1 MKHTSLNTMSF
12 LSFRPLCALCLVGFT
27 LLHTGCGGGG
37 TIPDTRVAPTT
48 NAAIDATKYTRYTLY
63 ADVPTAD
70 EIVAENG
77 SNPPTWNQWETVP
90 KTGQYTVSG
99 NVLDNRKFPGSG
111 TADLPNAYE
120 FKPTPA
126 IWGWGVSFGADA
138 KFAANLS
145 MFATSGH
152 LQFDIKPNNYPGK
165 IEVGFQ
171 LNTLDNVTVY
181 AFVQLFSGS
190 GYGYIS
196 DGQWHHVSIPI
207 TDILK
212 AAKVGLDP
220 LNTVDLTM
228 VVSSFV
234 IADRF
239 AKTGK
244 ADKTTGLPSVYVDK
258 IYISKD

>member
-1 MKHTSLNTMSF
+1 MKFTSLNTMTF
-12 LSFRPLCALCLVGFT
+12 RSFRPLHALCLVAFT
-27 LLHTGCGGGG
+27 LLLTGCGGGG
-37 TIPDTRVAPTT
+37 TVPDTRVAPTT

-63 ADVPTAD
+63 ADATTTG
-70 EIVAENG
+70 ELVAAKNG
-77 SNPPTWNQWETVP
+77 TNPPSWNRWETDP
-90 KTGQYTVSG
+90 QSGQFTVSG
-99 NVLDNRKFPGSG
+99 NGQFLGSG

-120 FKPTPA
+120 FKPTPTT
-126 IWGWGVSFGADA
+126 WGWGMSFGADV
-138 KFAANLS
+138 KLAANLS
-145 MFATSGH
+145 MFATTGH
-152 LQFDIKPNNYPGK
+152 LQFDVKTNNYPGK

-171 LNTLDNVTVY
+171 LNTLDNVTVD
-181 AFVQLFSGS
+181 AFVQLSSGS
-190 GYGYIS
+190 GYGYVS
-196 DGQWHHVSIPI
+196 DDQWNHVSIPI

-244 ADKTTGLPSVYVDK
+244 ADKTTGLPNVYVDK